1 MSQAIIR
8 MCPKGVKE
16 QSVYRL
22 FIVGLNLF
30 LPGRYKR
37 RYARYIGIAMLTAGS
52 LYLDGIMSNTHAASE
67 MRESGKI
74 LEVDDSENVPVI
86 EEEPT
91 VTVSTKEYLPENE
104 IVKYFDLGVYYQKQ
118 GDTIRAIEEYERVLQ
133 LDPDHAETHN
143 NLGVIYKERN
153 ELDKAMEHY
162 QRVVS
167 LNPGMDEAHNNLG
180 VMHYL
185 RGEPGEAVAEYRKAL
200 ELNPDNLISQI
211 NISLVFKAQG
221 QEKRAIEILE
231 NVLSIEQF
239 HPEAHY
245 NLAIIYERSGALE
258 KAIWHYTRFADTAG
272 KDYLTLIGTVSEHIA
287 DLKVTSGEVLIRD

>member
-1 MSQAIIR
+1 MSQTIIR
-8 MCPKGVKE
+8 MCLNGVKE
-16 QSVYRL
+16 QTVYRL

-30 LPGRYKR
+30 LPRLCTR
-37 RYARYIGIAMLTAGS
+37 RYARYMCIAVLTAGS
-52 LYLDGIMSNTHAASE
+52 LYLNGIMSSTHAASE

-74 LEVDDSENVPVI
+74 LDVDDSEKVPAI
-86 EEEPT
+86 EEKPT

-104 IVKYFDLGVYYQKQ
+104 VVSYFDLGVYYQKQ
-118 GDTIRAIEEYERVLQ
+118 GNTRKAIEEYERVLQ

-185 RGEPGEAVAEYRKAL
+185 RGEQGEAVAEYRKAL

-211 NISLVFKAQG
+211 NLSLVFKAQG
-221 QEKRAIEILE
+221 QEQRSIKILE
-231 NVLSIEQF
+231 NVLSIDPF
-239 HPEAHY
+239 HSEAHY
-245 NLAIIYERSGALE
+245 NLAILYEKLGHLE
-258 KAIWHYTRFADTAG
+258 IAIWHYTRFTDTAG
-272 KDYLTLIGTVSEHIA
+272 NNYLALIRTVSKHIA
-287 DLKVTSGEVLIRD
+287 DLKVTSGEVIIRD